1 MTDSPTMWSEGS
13 TDGLKRYTSQNP
25 KFRLFMIIVGF
36 VLILFLSIYAAMV
49 MPTNDTALVR
59 ISSNPDTAAVYINEV
74 HKGETPLT
82 LRLEKG
88 SVQIKLRKEGF
99 KTLTIDAKLS
109 KDTENISEDLAAVTS
124 PFTIS
129 TTPEG
134 AMIYIDDE
142 FKGLSPLDLEETYF
156 GKHKVRASLPGYQ
169 EQEKIIDFD
178 NESKFSFDMSLKL
191 FNVSIDS
198 DPSEANIF
206 IDDKISSTTPWSG
219 QLEGGVHRIRLA
231 LEGHKMIRTEIEVT
245 SDLKNIVL
253 PFSSKS
259 LSIEAYHGEIPVYGS
274 NIYVCIVKDGVYLK
288 KIPPLLLG
296 TTQWTG
302 QSNLVASYLTQI
314 QPVPEYGIVLAKNS
328 LKGADIKKIFLDN
341 SGQLLTKNVKLTF
354 PGQSSTKLLGV
365 QIDNNDFFTLSNEN
379 PKRLQSMDHFGKYF
393 LNKEKNTFKNR
404 DEPKPKDIQLGKGVQ
419 IDAEDIIIS
428 PDEEHMAFIKN
439 GFATVYQ
446 IADAKL
452 IFKTRATEAVFST
465 DNDYLLT
472 LHENTIQKIE
482 LKNGSI
488 SSAAVNFEGKLFPI
502 TERFVVVTKDNKK
515 LHLWDTWQMAQARW
529 ETLIGNGETW
539 KESFVPTSLFVRF
552 AAGEEK
558 VLLLGQTYGL
568 GCAVSVT
575 SNNVLLLNIWM
586 PETVVTSQSH

>member
-1 MTDSPTMWSEGS
+1 MTDRPTMWSEGN

-36 VLILFLSIYAAMV
+36 VLILFLSIYVAMV
-49 MPTNDTALVR
+49 IPSNDTSLVR
-59 ISSNPDTAAVYINEV
+59 ISSNPEAAAVYINEV
-74 HKGETPLT
+74 HKGETPVT
-82 LRLEKG
+82 LRLDKG
-88 SVQIKLRKEGF
+88 PVQIKLRKEGYR
-99 KTLTIDAKLS
+99 TRTIEAKLAN
-109 KDTENISEDLAAVTS
+109 DTENISEDLAAAS
-124 PFTIS
+124 FPFIIS

-134 AMIYIDDE
+134 AMLYIDDE
-142 FKGLSPLDLEETYF
+142 FKGLSPLELEEVYF

-169 EQEKIIDFD
+169 EQERIVDFD
-178 NESKFSFDMSLKL
+178 SDSQISFDMSLKL

-198 DPSEANIF
+198 DPSGANIF
-206 IDDKISSTTPWSG
+206 IDDEVSSTTPWSG
-219 QLEGGVHRIRLA
+219 QLEGGVHSIRLA

-245 SDLKNIVL
+245 SDLENIVL

-259 LSIEAYHGEIPVYGS
+259 LSIEAYHAGIPVYGS
-274 NIYVCIVKDGVYLK
+274 NIYVCIVKDGSLVK

-328 LKGADIKKIFLDN
+328 LKGADIQKISLDN
-341 SGQLLTKNVKLTF
+341 SGQLLTKNVQLKF
-354 PGQSSTKLLGV
+354 SGQSSTKILGV

-379 PKRLQSMDHFGKYF
+379 PKRLQSMEHFGKFF

-404 DEPKPKDIQLGKGVQ
+404 DEPKPKDIQLEKGVQ
-419 IDAEDIIIS
+419 IDTEDIIIS

-439 GFATVYQ
+439 GYVTIFR
-446 IADAKL
+446 IKDAKM
-452 IFKTRATEAVFST
+452 IHKTRATEAVFTKDSSH
-465 DNDYLLT
+465 LLT
-472 LHENTIQKIE
+472 LHGNTIQKTD
-482 LKNGSI
+482 LKNGST
-488 SSAAVNFEGKLFPI
+488 SSADVSFEGKLFPI
-502 TERFVVVTKDNKK
+502 TERFVVATKDNKK
-515 LHLWDTWQMAQARW
+515 LYLWDILQMTQASW
-529 ETLIGNGETW
+529 ESLIGNDAIW

-558 VLLLGQTYGL
+558 VLLLGQTFGL

-575 SNNVLLLNIWM
+575 STDVSLLNIWM
-586 PETVVTSQSH
+586 PETVVTAQPH